1 MNRETME
8 RILEKIRQYN
18 RIMLFRHI
26 RMDGDCTGATK
37 GFKEILKLSF
47 PEKEILLVDDQKS
60 DFLAF
65 LGPEDGSVED
75 SVYES
80 ALAIVL
86 DTGTADRVYNQK
98 FKLSI
103 ILPLHHSKLLNMS
116 YSSKFFLNII
126 CSQNF
131 FYNSVNVEK

>member
-1 MNRETME
+1 MNRPAMET
-8 RILEKIRQYN
+8 ILNKIKEYD

-65 LGPEDGSVED
+65 LGG
-75 SVYES
+75 
-80 ALAIVL
+80 VL
-86 DTGTADRVYNQK
+86 D
-98 FKLSI
+98 
-103 ILPLHHSKLLNMS
+103 
-116 YSSKFFLNII
+116 
-126 CSQNF
+126 
-131 FYNSVNVEK
+131 